1 MLLRLPYIKNITVY
15 PKDDHLFQ
23 QNPSTKKDPNKNQ
36 IGSSKNYL
44 SKEEISRWDFGAS
57 TVMKLIEAFF
67 TQIRCRLSMMM
78 MVIRKQRW
86 RKVIA
91 RVRSIFI
98 ICVANHS
105 FSVHNN
111 QPVPVN
117 KMKLMDICAVNRV
130 WKMLWMINWWGLISR
145 WKFLNFL
152 QQIAVPRIVNATH
165 T

>member
-1 MLLRLPYIKNITVY
+1 VITCLNWNYFFVCVNYWIFCNLLLDAHKII
-15 PKDDHLFQ
+15 F
-23 QNPSTKKDPNKNQ
+23 KNQ

-67 TQIRCRLSMMM
+67 TQNRCRFPMMM
-78 MVIRKQRW
+78 MVRRKRRW

-105 FSVHNN
+105 SSVHNN

-145 WKFLNFL
+145 WKFLNYHKLQFL
-152 QQIAVPRIVNATH
+152 E
-165 T
+165 